1 MITAEQARE
10 RIEKVIAESEEKLKK
25 QAIEFCEKLDATI
38 IKKAEARESN
48 LLVDTPCSLKHYVA
62 EELAKNGY
70 KVKVMNDTTLVI
82 EW

>member
-25 QAIEFCEKLDATI
+25 QAIEFCEKLDEAI
-38 IKKAEARESN
+38 IKKAEVRESN
-48 LLVDTPCSLKHYVA
+48 LIVDTPYALKYYVT
-62 EELAKNGY
+62 EELEKNGY
-70 KVKVMNDTTLVI
+70 KVKVMNGSAIIV

>member
-10 RIEKVIAESEEKLKK
+10 RIEKVIAESEENLRK
-25 QAIEFCEKLDATI
+25 QAIDFCEKLDAAI
-38 IKKAEARESN
+38 IEKAEARRSS
-48 LLVDTPCSLKHYVA
+48 LSIDTPCSLKHYVT

-70 KVKVMNDTTLVI
+70 KVKSMNGSILII